1 MPHELSPDAALVV
14 FSGGQDSTTC
24 LAWALSR
31 FSRVETVGFR
41 YGQTHAV
48 EMDVRQ
54 ELRQR
59 IAALSSI
66 WADRL
71 GEDHVYHADVIAQ
84 ISQAPLT
91 GGAERQ
97 FRDAGLPDSF
107 VPGRNLAFMVLAA
120 TLAYRRGLKHLIT
133 GVCETDFSGY
143 PDCRDD
149 TMKVLQAAINLG
161 TDARFVIHT
170 PLMWID
176 KKQTW
181 EMAEA
186 LGGESLVEIIRS
198 GTHTCYRGERSTEH
212 AWGFGCGT
220 CDACRL
226 RCIGWQDY
234 AYRDLAEKA
243 SYDSK

>member
-1 MPHELSPDAALVV
+1 MSHELSPDAALVV

-31 FSRVETVGFR
+31 FQHVETIGFR
-41 YGQTHAV
+41 YGQAHVV

-54 ELRQR
+54 ELRDKL
-59 IAALSSI
+59 AALNDEWSR
-66 WADRL
+66 RL
-71 GEDHVYHADVIAQ
+71 SDDYVYDATVIAD

-107 VPGRNLAFMVLAA
+107 VPGRNLVFMTLAA
-120 TLAYRRGLKHLIT
+120 TLAYRRGIKHLVT

-170 PLMWID
+170 PLMWIN
-176 KKQTW
+176 KSETW
-181 EMAEA
+181 KMAES
-186 LGGESLVEIIRS
+186 LGGESLVKIIRT
-198 GTHTCYRGERSTEH
+198 GTHTCYRGVRTTEH
-212 AWGFGCGT
+212 EWGMGCGE
-220 CDACRL
+220 CPACML
-226 RCIGWQDY
+226 RATGWRTY
-234 AYRDLAEKA
+234 FTGRRSE
-243 SYDSK
+243 

>member
-31 FSRVETVGFR
+31 FQHVETIGFR
-41 YGQTHAV
+41 YGQAHVV

-54 ELRQR
+54 ELRDKL
-59 IAALSSI
+59 AALNAE
-66 WADRL
+66 WKQRL
-71 GEDHVYHADVIAQ
+71 GDDHVYDSSVIAD

-97 FRDAGLPDSF
+97 FRDAGLPDTF
-107 VPGRNLAFMVLAA
+107 VPGRNLVFMTLAA
-120 TLAYRRGLKHLIT
+120 ILAYRRGIKHLVT

-161 TDARFVIHT
+161 TDAKFVIHT

-176 KKQTW
+176 KSETW
-181 EMAEA
+181 ELANS
-186 LGGESLVEIIRS
+186 LGGAALIEIIRAN
-198 GTHTCYRGERSTEH
+198 THTCYAGDPAPAL
-212 AWGFGCGT
+212 AWGVGCGKRP
-220 CDACRL
+220 ACEL
-226 RCIGWQDY
+226 RGAGW
-234 AYRDLAEKA
+234 ATFKKNRMA
-243 SYDSK
+243 SP